1 MIVPK
6 VTADARTHALYAL
19 VQGDRVR
26 AQQVILSMGQSE
38 RRAFLAQL
46 TELINMLWGANG

>member
-19 VQGDRVR
+19 SQGDRVR
-26 AQQVILSMGQSE
+26 AQGVILSMGESE
-38 RRAFLAQL
+38 KRAYLALL
-46 TELINMLWGANG
+46 TELINMLWGAT